1 MTETVTPRDIRKLK
15 IEELKDFFVSQ
26 GDKAFRAQ
34 QVYDWLWIKSAKT
47 FEQMTN
53 ISLETRELLSKHF
66 VINHIKVDK
75 MQRSEDGTIKNAVT
89 LHDGLIVESV
99 LIPTEKRI
107 TASV

>member
-1 MTETVTPRDIRKLK
+1 MTDTVTPRDIRKLK

-53 ISLETRELLSKHF
+53 I
-66 VINHIKVDK
+66 
-75 MQRSEDGTIKNAVT
+75 
-89 LHDGLIVESV
+89 
-99 LIPTEKRI
+99 
-107 TASV
+107 